1 MKITHLASASVLIQH
16 KNTKILTD
24 PWLVGDEYYGSW
36 SHYPKLDLDLS
47 KLDDLDYIYVSHIHG
62 DHMSIDTIKQL
73 NKDIPILIHNYDSKF
88 VKGILERMGRKV
100 IELDHGEEF
109 HCGDGL
115 NIRIYA
121 ADDCD
126 PEVCFKFFGCGKMET
141 KFGST
146 GIDTMAVIENGD
158 KAILNVNDCPYIL
171 SQKVLNRVLSD
182 FPKIDLLLVGY
193 AGAGSYPQCWQNYT
207 DESKLKI
214 HGIKKK
220 NHFLNMGLDFLKR
233 VKPVN
238 YMPFAGTYTLKGKR
252 ANLERYRVVPELQDA
267 LKFYQDNYDGHGFLL
282 NSEQSF
288 DLETQ
293 EASAKYVPTNYEEK
307 IKYVEE
313 VLSKFK
319 YEYEDDP
326 SPSLQEILDLIP
338 KCFERY
344 EDKRKEI
351 KFQSDTSVLLTLPE
365 NNYCKISCKGEG
377 FKILNQEE
385 FDLALLDPHV
395 TYELDFKLLK
405 RILSGPKYA
414 HWNNAEVG
422 SHIMFSRNPDTY
434 ERGLYYSMNYF
445 HS

>member
-1 MKITHLASASVLIQH
+1 
-16 KNTKILTD
+16 
-24 PWLVGDEYYGSW
+24 
-36 SHYPKLDLDLS
+36 
-47 KLDDLDYIYVSHIHG
+47 
-62 DHMSIDTIKQL
+62 
-73 NKDIPILIHNYDSKF
+73 
-88 VKGILERMGRKV
+88 
-100 IELDHGEEF
+100 
-109 HCGDGL
+109 
-115 NIRIYA
+115 
-121 ADDCD
+121 
-126 PEVCFKFFGCGKMET
+126 
-141 KFGST
+141 
-146 GIDTMAVIENGD
+146 MAVIENGD
-158 KAILNVNDCPYIL
+158 KAILNVNDCPYVL
-171 SQKVLNRVLSD
+171 SQKVLDRVLSD
-182 FPKIDLLLVGY
+182 FSKIDLLLVGY

-233 VKPVN
+233 IKPIS

-267 LKFYQDNYDGHGFLL
+267 LKFYQDNYDGNGFLL

-288 DLETQ
+288 DLETKKT
-293 EASAKYVPTNYEEK
+293 SAEYIPTKYEEK

-319 YEYEDDP
+319 YDYEDDP
-326 SPSLQEILDLIP
+326 PSSLNEIVNLIP

-351 KFQSDTSVLLTLPE
+351 KFESDTSVLLKLPE
-365 NNYCKISCKGEG
+365 NNYCKISCNGKG

-385 FDLALLDPHV
+385 FDLSLLDPHV
-395 TYELDFKLLK
+395 IYELDFKLLK
-405 RILSGPKYA
+405 RILSGPRYA

-422 SHIMFSRNPDTY
+422 SHIMFSRNPDVY

-445 HS
+445 HL